1 MSEAGS
7 RLALP
12 SILASRGG
20 VGWSTSAAAQISG
33 VDEPAGLPRIQDT
46 PSPQIQKG
54 STKGAS
60 REQIHTT
67 QLVGV
72 AGK

>member
-1 MSEAGS
+1 MKDRSHVRSSS
-7 RLALP
+7 RLAAP

-20 VGWSTSAAAQISG
+20 VGQPVRATAQMR
-33 VDEPAGLPRIQDT
+33 VMDEPAGSPRIQDT

-60 REQIHTT
+60 REQAHTP
-67 QLVGV
+67 
-72 AGK
+72 

>member
-20 VGWSTSAAAQISG
+20 VGRSTSATAQIPG
-33 VDEPAGLPRIQDT
+33 MDEPAGLPRIQDT

-60 REQIHTT
+60 RERAHTT
-67 QLVGV
+67 PLVGV